1 MDINTDKIN
10 AMLNDLQQLKDE
22 LTVKAKLG
30 AAEAQDELKKL
41 EPLYNDLK
49 EKTPRIADVAGDTA
63 SELKAATELGIDA
76 ESTEDVQTELK
87 LAAEQLKHSYSK
99 IKDIITD

>member
-1 MDINTDKIN
+1 MDS
-10 AMLNDLQQLKDE
+10 LLSDLQQLKDE

-30 AAEAQDELKKL
+30 AAEAQDELQKL

-49 EKTPRIADVAGDTA
+49 EKTSRIADVAGDTA

-76 ESTEDVQTELK
+76 GSTEDVQTALE
-87 LAAEQLKHSYSK
+87 LAAEQLKNSYSK
-99 IKDIITD
+99 IKDIISD

>member
-1 MDINTDKIN
+1 MDNL
-10 AMLNDLQQLKDE
+10 LNDLQQLKDE
-22 LTVKAKLG
+22 LTIKAKLG

-41 EPLYNDLK
+41 EPVYNDLK
-49 EKTPRIADVAGDTA
+49 EKTSRIADVAGDTA

-76 ESTEDVQTELK
+76 ESTEDVQTALE

-99 IKDIITD
+99 IKEIIAD